1 MGRIFGNS
9 RSATAAFLALV
20 TLAACSSGTSTI
32 EPAKPAAESLS
43 TTPGKALTIS
53 PGQLLAATN
62 GVTPVA
68 FGKPAHGS
76 IAYGAYGSMT
86 YTPDAGFTGN
96 DELPVTVSHAVR
108 LYAEDETPRIIIGD
122 VAVQPNAHGSA
133 IAAVPG
139 KADEVYGLSDRGPNV
154 QGRNPNERVL
164 PVPDFHPQIAKLKLA
179 DGVASVEQIITL
191 SGRDGAPLVGL
202 IDPRASTSEA
212 LVDLNGNP
220 LAPSDHG
227 LDGEGLVAMPDGTF
241 WVSDEYGPFIVHF
254 DAKGKELERLSP
266 FEGSLPKELS
276 LRDPNQG
283 MEGLTITPDGSTLV
297 GMMQSALQTP
307 GLVGSAK
314 SVPMTRIVTVNL
326 ANRGDVHEYLYPL
339 ADPQQTKVAVSEIA
353 AVSNTTFLIDE
364 HDGEPQPNGNKKI
377 YVADISGATDVGP
390 RSTVS
395 GTAYRADA
403 GGLLINGVP
412 IETFVGVSGDVAAT
426 DKLKAAGITVAAKSL
441 KLDLGEM
448 LRSLSANG
456 DFFGHDKV
464 EGLLTPD
471 GGKTLMIANDS
482 DFGLDGLAAGS
493 SATPPFQLKPKILPN
508 GTQDS
513 GEILKVDTTQ
523 LPAKTESVTVPI
535 KVG

>member
-1 MGRIFGNS
+1 MLL
-9 RSATAAFLALV
+9 TVLL
-20 TLAACSSGTSTI
+20 TEAACSPSGTSTV
-32 EPAKPAAESLS
+32 ESSKPADGNLS
-43 TTPGKALTIS
+43 TSPGKALTIS
-53 PGQLLAATN
+53 PGQLLSATN

-76 IAYGAYGSMT
+76 IAYGAYGTMI
-86 YTPDAGFTGN
+86 YTPDAGFGGT
-96 DELPVTVSHAVR
+96 DSLPVTVSHAVR

-122 VAVQPNAHGSA
+122 VAIQPNAHGSA

-139 KADEVYGLSDRGPNV
+139 KADEIYGLSDRGPNV
-154 QGRNPNERVL
+154 DGRTRNEKVL

-202 IDPRASTSEA
+202 IDPQAITGEA
-212 LVDLNGNP
+212 LVDLDGKP

-241 WVSDEYGPFIVHF
+241 WVSDEYGPFVVHF
-254 DAKGKELERLSP
+254 DANGKELERLSP
-266 FEGSLPKELS
+266 FGGPLPRELS
-276 LRDPNQG
+276 LRSPNQG
-283 MEGLTITPDGSTLV
+283 MEGLTLTPDGSTLV
-297 GMMQSALQTP
+297 GIMQSALQTP
-307 GLVGSAK
+307 GLVGSARF
-314 SVPMTRIVTVNL
+314 VPMTRIVTVSL

-339 ADPQQTKVAVSEIA
+339 ADPQQTKVSVSEISA
-353 AVSNTTFLIDE
+353 LSNTTFMIDE
-364 HDGEPQPNGNKKI
+364 HDGAPQPNGNKKI
-377 YVADISGATDVGP
+377 YLADISGATDVGP
-390 RSTVS
+390 RSTVP
-395 GTAYRADA
+395 GTAYQADA
-403 GGLLINGVP
+403 GGLLVNGVP
-412 IETFVGVSGDVAAT
+412 IETFVGVSTDAAAI
-426 DKLKAAGITVAAKSL
+426 DKLKTAGITVAAKSL
-441 KLDLGEM
+441 KLDLGEL
-448 LRSLSANG
+448 LRSLSTNG

-464 EGLLTPD
+464 EGLLSPD

-482 DFGLDGLAAGS
+482 DFGIDGLAAGS

-523 LPAKTESVTVPI
+523 LPAKTQSVTVPI

>member
-1 MGRIFGNS
+1 MRRAFGRS
-9 RSATAAFLALV
+9 WWAAAQTALSALLTV
-20 TLAACSSGTSTI
+20 AACSSGTSTI
-32 EPAKPAAESLS
+32 ESAKPGAGNLS
-43 TTPGKALTIS
+43 TTPGKALTIA

-62 GVTPVA
+62 GVTPVS

-76 IAYGAYGSMT
+76 IAYGAYGAMI

-96 DELPVTVSHAVR
+96 DDLPVTVSHAVR

-122 VAVQPNAHGSA
+122 VAIQPNAHGSA

-139 KADEVYGLSDRGPNV
+139 KADEIYGLSDRGPNV
-154 QGRNPNERVL
+154 EGRTPSEKVL

-191 SGRDGAPLVGL
+191 TGRDGAPLVGL
-202 IDPRASTSEA
+202 IDPRVSTGEA
-212 LVDLNGNP
+212 LVDLNGKP

-254 DAKGKELERLSP
+254 DANGKELERLSP
-266 FEGSLPKELS
+266 FDGALPRELS
-276 LRDPNQG
+276 LRSPNQG

-297 GMMQSALQTP
+297 GIMQSALQTP
-307 GLVGSAK
+307 GLVGS
-314 SVPMTRIVTVNL
+314 SRFVPMTRIVTVNL
-326 ANRGDVHEYLYPL
+326 ADRGDVHEYLYPL
-339 ADPQQTKVAVSEIA
+339 ADPQRTKVSVSEIA
-353 AVSNTTFLIDE
+353 AISNTTFLIDE
-364 HDGEPQPNGNKKI
+364 HDGEPQPNGDKKI
-377 YVADISGATDVGP
+377 YLADISGATDVGP
-390 RSTVS
+390 HATVP
-395 GTAYRADA
+395 GTDYRADA
-403 GGLLINGVP
+403 GGLLINGVG
-412 IETFVGVSGDVAAT
+412 IETLVGVSTDAAAI
-426 DKLKAAGITVAAKSL
+426 DKLKAAAITVATKSL
-441 KLDLGEM
+441 KLDLGDL
-448 LRSLSANG
+448 LRSLSADG

-482 DFGLDGLAAGS
+482 DFGLAGLA

>member
-1 MGRIFGNS
+1 MRMAFRKS
-9 RSATAAFLALV
+9 RWAAAGTALLAM
-20 TLAACSSGTSTI
+20 AACSSGTSTI
-32 EPAKPAAESLS
+32 ESAKPGAGDLS
-43 TTPGKALTIS
+43 TPSGKALTIS

-76 IAYGAYGSMT
+76 IAYGAYGAMI
-86 YTPDAGFTGN
+86 YTPDSGFTGT
-96 DELPVTVSHAVR
+96 DDLPVTVSHAVR

-122 VAVQPNAHGSA
+122 VAIQPNAHGSA

-139 KADEVYGLSDRGPNV
+139 KADEIYGLSDRGPNV
-154 QGRNPNERVL
+154 EGRTPDEKVL

-202 IDPRASTSEA
+202 IDPQASTGES
-212 LVDLNGNP
+212 LVDLNGKP

-227 LDGEGLVAMPDGTF
+227 LDSEGMVAMADGTF

-254 DAKGKELERLSP
+254 DAHGKELERLSP
-266 FEGSLPKELS
+266 FDGALPKELS
-276 LRDPNQG
+276 LRSPNQG

-297 GMMQSALQTP
+297 GIMQSALATP

-314 SVPMTRIVTVNL
+314 SVPMTRIVTINL
-326 ANRGDVHEYLYPL
+326 ADRGDVHEYLYPL
-339 ADPQQTKVAVSEIA
+339 ANPQQTKVAVSEIT

-364 HDGEPQPNGNKKI
+364 RDDEPQPNGNKKI
-377 YVADISGATDVGP
+377 YVADVSGATDVGP
-390 RSTVS
+390 HSTVP
-395 GTAYRADA
+395 GATYQADA
-403 GGLLINGVP
+403 GGLLINSVP
-412 IETFVGVSGDVAAT
+412 IETFVGVSTDGAAT
-426 DKLKAAGITVAAKSL
+426 DELKAAGITIEAKSL
-441 KLDLGEM
+441 KLDLSEL

-456 DFFGHDKV
+456 DFFGHDKI
-464 EGLLTPD
+464 EGLITPD
-471 GGKTLMIANDS
+471 GGKTLIIANDS
-482 DFGLDGLAAGS
+482 DFGLAGLAS
-493 SATPPFQLKPKILPN
+493 TTPPFQFKPKILPN

-513 GEILKVDTTQ
+513 GEILKVDTAQ